1 MTENGPLRTSDLAQA
16 LDTRTVTALAKLRTG
31 SDGVGL
37 VQKEVPAPRSG
48 QALVRVRAAGVCG
61 TDLHIQDDEYASA
74 PPVTMGHEI
83 AGVVEAVGDE
93 LDSSWVGRRVAVETY
108 FSTCGKCV
116 QCRAG
121 RGNLCADRKSIGS
134 FRDGG
139 FADFMLIPVI
149 NLHEIPD
156 TVDIHAAALTEPLA
170 CVCHCLLDPAIVN
183 TGDRVLVTGPGAMGL
198 LSAQVARASGGR
210 VVISGLESDRPRL
223 DIAEGLGIS
232 TTTQVPE
239 VEAFDVV
246 IECSGSA
253 GGANAALRAAKR
265 YGNYV
270 SVGIFGRAVSID
282 FDTVLY
288 KELTVTSGF
297 ASTPKS
303 WDRAVELLRQGDVS
317 LDVLVGRVVS
327 LHEWEEVFEALR
339 RGQGLKSVFDPTL
352 RP

>member
-1 MTENGPLRTSDLAQA
+1 ML
-16 LDTRTVTALAKLRTG
+16 ALAKLRTG

-37 VQKEVPAPRSG
+37 VQKQVSSPEPG
-48 QALVRVRAAGVCG
+48 QALLRVRAAGVCG

-83 AGVVEAVGDE
+83 AGVVEAVGSSS
-93 LDSSWVGRRVAVETY
+93 DSDWVGRRVAVETY

-121 RGNLCADRKSIGS
+121 RGNLCAERKSIGS

-139 FADFMLIPVI
+139 FADYLLIPVI
-149 NLHEIPD
+149 NLHQIPD
-156 TVDIHAAALTEPLA
+156 SVDVHAAALTEPLA
-170 CVCHCLLDPAIVN
+170 CVCHCLLDPAVIN

-198 LSAQVARASGGR
+198 LSAQVARACGGR
-210 VVISGLESDRPRL
+210 VVLSGLESDRPRL
-223 DIAEGLGIS
+223 DIAESLGID
-232 TTTQVPE
+232 TTTEAPE
-239 VEAFDVV
+239 SEAFDVV

-253 GGANAALRAAKR
+253 GGAGAALRAAKR
-265 YGNYV
+265 HGKYV
-270 SVGIFGRAVSID
+270 AVGIFGRPVSID
-282 FDTVLY
+282 FDAVLY

-317 LDVLVGRVVS
+317 LDVLVGRVVP
-327 LHEWEEVFEALR
+327 LREWEDVFEALR

-352 RP
+352 